1 MRPTPQPSAEVRD
14 SVIYWFVV
22 LEISRDRG
30 DYSLA
35 AAADRELRRLG
46 VRVTRTRTAARK
58 ASRQEAANASG

>member
-1 MRPTPQPSAEVRD
+1 MRPTPQPSAEVQD

-46 VRVTRTRTAARK
+46 VRVTRTRKRTAARK
-58 ASRQEAANASG
+58 EAAHASS